1 MARDL
6 TGQAFGKWTVQGE
19 SITTEKG
26 ERKWLCRCS
35 CGTERYV
42 LERSLLSG
50 GSLSCGCLRKENA
63 TKAVSPDL
71 TDQVFGELTA
81 LHRIPPKQDNKR
93 TWWLCK
99 CSCGQECE
107 IAGTLLVTG
116 RRKNCGNTKSH
127 PKNYVFKDITGKRF
141 QHLVALYPINE
152 RSKSGNVQWHCR
164 CDCGNELDVSYN
176 ELVHTNTQ
184 SCGCVRRQHEKELYK
199 TLIHVDNT
207 SLDMLRSKKIPKDNT
222 TGAKGVYLIR
232 GKYTAKIVFQKK
244 AYYLGTYDNIEEAK
258 QVRLAA
264 EALLFED
271 TVSFYKKWEQR
282 ANADPDWAQMHPVR
296 IHVTRDKGRE
306 LHVTF
311 FPELEKAE
319 GQS

>member
-50 GSLSCGCLRKENA
+50 ESLSCGCLRRENA
-63 TKAVSPDL
+63 AKAVSPDL

-81 LHRIPPKQDNKR
+81 LHRIPPKQGDKR

-116 RRKNCGNTKSH
+116 KRRNCGDTRYH
-127 PKNYVFKDITGKRF
+127 PKSYAFKDITGRRF
-141 QHLVALYPINE
+141 HLLVALYPLKE
-152 RSKSGNVQWHCR
+152 RSKKGSVQWHCR
-164 CDCGNELDVSYN
+164 CDCGNELDVAYN
-176 ELVHTNTQ
+176 DLTQ
-184 SCGCVRRQHEKELYK
+184 TKMKSCGCIRRQHEKNLKNYL
-199 TLIHVDNT
+199 THVDST
-207 SLDMLRSKKIPKDNT
+207 SLDMIKSKKIPIDNT
-222 TGAKGVYLIR
+222 TGVKGVYHIR
-232 GKYTAKIVFQKK
+232 GKYIAKIVFQKK
-244 AYYLGTYDNIEEAK
+244 AYYLGTYDNIEKAK
-258 QVRLAA
+258 RARHDA
-264 EALLFED
+264 EVLLFNGTIE
-271 TVSFYKKWEQR
+271 FYRKWEQR
-282 ANADPDWAQMHPVR
+282 ASSDQDWAAKHPIQ
-296 IHVTRDKGRE
+296 IHVEKDHDKGLQVRY
-306 LHVTF
+306 L
-311 FPELEKAE
+311 PEL
-319 GQS
+319 